1 MILKQPQLN
10 SPENKSF
17 RKIKFGRRYLGR
29 NLPMPLTAMKKRSD
43 LNLEEKILM
52 FLLTFIS
59 LAHRKKIKEVALT
72 LGN

>member
-1 MILKQPQLN
+1 
-10 SPENKSF
+10 
-17 RKIKFGRRYLGR
+17 
-29 NLPMPLTAMKKRSD
+29 MPLTAMKKRSD